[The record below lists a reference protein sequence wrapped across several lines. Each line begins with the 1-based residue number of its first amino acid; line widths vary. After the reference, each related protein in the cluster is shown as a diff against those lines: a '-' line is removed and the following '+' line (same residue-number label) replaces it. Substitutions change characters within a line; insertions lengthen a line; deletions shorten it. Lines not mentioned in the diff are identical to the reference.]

1 MADAARSTNRPGAL
15 DITRKLAEICGS
27 PFARFAGPAD
37 EVAGRTARW
46 VAVPGGPHAA
56 AEVLRLAAA
65 YDLTVVPRGA
75 GTKIDWGAAPA
86 QVDIMLDTGR
96 LAGVW
101 HEPRDAAVAEIGA
114 GTPMRAVQA
123 TLART
128 NRRLPVDAPSP
139 GATLGGVLAADESG
153 PLRHRHGSPCAQLI
167 GVRYLDADGELVSI
181 GESGTAA
188 LGRAAPGVGGGR
200 PGGRAPTGDAAAGAG
215 AGMGGAGSGLGGAA
229 DDPGWG
235 AGGLAGGPGW
245 DVGDPAAGAGWDAGG
260 QWGSAGGDPGRGGG
274 DAILGRGGMPGLDVA
289 RLLCGSQGG
298 LGVLVSATMRVQ
310 AVPASRVWVS
320 RPVWTPLEVHDLVRA
335 VLASGVGPAAV
346 ELDLPVPVPLPRR
359 RIPATH
365 PSVINR
371 PDHPAVTGRPA
382 AGSLVV
388 LLEGGPADVTERAER
403 LRAVLGAPAMVGHHA
418 PEWWGRYPFAPG
430 DTALRIE
437 VPINDLHAAVYAL
450 RDAAGAPVP
459 VRGSAGTG
467 AVHAAL
473 PGALPPERVASILT
487 AVRSVL
493 IARQGRCVVV
503 AAPTAVRR
511 TVDLWGELPAL
522 PRLRSAKAHLDPHHR
537 LAPGRLPG
545 GL

>member
-1 MADAARSTNRPGAL
+1 MAAAARSTDRPGAL
-15 DITRKLAEICGS
+15 EITRKLTEICGP

-65 YDLTVVPRGA
+65 HDLTVVPRGA

-101 HEPRDAAVAEIGA
+101 HEPHAASVAEIGA
-114 GTPMRAVQA
+114 GTPLRAVQA
-123 TLART
+123 TLGRT
-128 NRRLPVDAPSP
+128 GRRLPVDVPSP

-153 PLRHRHGSPCAQLI
+153 PLRHRHGSPCAQLV
-167 GVRYLDADGELVSI
+167 GVRYLDADGELVSV
-181 GESGTAA
+181 GESGTARFGA
-188 LGRAAPGVGGGR
+188 AAPSGGHA
-200 PGGRAPTGDAAAGAG
+200 GGPRAEAVRDAGPAV
-215 AGMGGAGSGLGGAA
+215 
-229 DDPGWG
+229 GWG
-235 AGGLAGGPGW
+235 RAGGLFVDG
-245 DVGDPAAGAGWDAGG
+245 PAA
-260 QWGSAGGDPGRGGG
+260 GGG
-274 DAILGRGGMPGLDVA
+274 DAVLGRGELPGLDVA

-310 AVPASRVWVS
+310 AVPAGRVWVS

-335 VLASGVGPAAV
+335 VLAAEVAPAAV

-359 RIPATH
+359 RVPASH
-365 PSVINR
+365 PSVAGR

-388 LLEGGPADVTERAER
+388 LLEGGPSDVAERAER
-403 LRAVLGAPAMVGHHA
+403 LTAVLGAEAVVNHHA

-437 VPINDLHAAVYAL
+437 VPAGDLHAAVYAL

-459 VRGSAGTG
+459 VRGSAGVGT
-467 AVHAAL
+467 AYAAL
-473 PGALPPERVASILT
+473 PGVLSPERVASILT

-503 AAPTAVRR
+503 AAPAPVRR
-511 TVDLWGELPAL
+511 VVDLWGELPAL
-522 PRLRSAKAHLDPHHR
+522 PRLRSAKARLDPHHR

>member
-1 MADAARSTNRPGAL
+1 MAAAASSTDRPGAL
-15 DITRKLAEICGS
+15 EITRKLAEICGR

-65 YDLTVVPRGA
+65 HDLTVVPRGA

-101 HEPRDAAVAEIGA
+101 HEPQGSSVAEIGA
-114 GTPMRAVQA
+114 GTPLRAVQA
-123 TLART
+123 TLERT
-128 NRRLPVDAPSP
+128 GRRLPVDAPSP
-139 GATLGGVLAADESG
+139 GATLGGVLAADEAG
-153 PLRHRHGSPCAQLI
+153 PLRHRHGSPCAQLV
-167 GVRYLDADGELVSI
+167 GVRYLDADGELVSV
-181 GESGTAA
+181 GLPGTAQF
-188 LGRAAPGVGGGR
+188 GQAAPTARLGGR
-200 PGGRAPTGDAAAGAG
+200 PVAGP
-215 AGMGGAGSGLGGAA
+215 GGAASGGASAVLGGAE
-229 DDPGWG
+229 
-235 AGGLAGGPGW
+235 
-245 DVGDPAAGAGWDAGG
+245 V
-260 QWGSAGGDPGRGGG
+260 
-274 DAILGRGGMPGLDVA
+274 PGLDVA

-310 AVPASRVWVS
+310 AVPAGRVWVS

-335 VLASGVGPAAV
+335 VLAARLDPAAV
-346 ELDLPVPVPLPRR
+346 ELDLPVPVSLPRR
-359 RIPATH
+359 RIPASH
-365 PSVINR
+365 PSVAGR
-371 PDHPAVTGRPA
+371 PDHPAVTGRPARPAA

-388 LLEGGPADVTERAER
+388 LLEGGPADVAERADR
-403 LRAVLGAPAMVGHHA
+403 LTALLGPEAVVNHAA

-450 RDAAGAPVP
+450 RDAAGTPVP
-459 VRGSAGTG
+459 VRGSAGIG

-473 PGALPPERVASILT
+473 PGSLPPERVASILA
-487 AVRSVL
+487 AVRGVL
-493 IARQGRCVVV
+493 LARQGRCVVV
-503 AAPTAVRR
+503 SAPAPVRR
-511 TVDLWGELPAL
+511 AVDLWGELPTL
-522 PRLRSAKAHLDPHHR
+522 PRLRNAKAHLDPHHR